1 MELRIYLSI
10 LARRWWL
17 ILLVTFAVGLAALL
31 YALNLSDLYEGKA
44 SYVLR
49 PHSALVVDDSTVRA
63 IDTLS
68 RRIEIA
74 TTYAEVAGSDLIKNR
89 AIERLGLTHD
99 DSTGLSVTGSAVP
112 GTNVLELSIQGPNRE
127 LVQQFADAVNL
138 EFVAYVNGLY
148 DVFELGV
155 LDEPRVAKTPVG
167 PDAKIILGGSIA
179 LGLALGS
186 ILALL
191 AQYWQIITT
200 EKKHFDIL
208 DPETGTFNRA
218 YLMLRLKEEMSR
230 SRRNES
236 PFSLALLSLT
246 YPASADTWTAQYK
259 ADMLRRFI
267 AYVGAQLREEDVLC
281 RYEATEFALVL
292 PALSL
297 GRARDLLT
305 GVEDRFGAGVFDA
318 ADARQDA
325 LRFSAGI
332 SAFSNQKSANEL
344 LGQAEQA
351 LHEAS
356 DSDDIRITLFGGGQ
370 EAFAAGA

>member
-1 MELRIYLSI
+1 MELRIYLTI

-17 ILLVTFAVGLAALL
+17 ILLVTLAAGLVAFL
-31 YALNLSDLYEGKA
+31 YTLNLTPLYEGSA
-44 SYVLR
+44 SYILQ
-49 PHSALVVDDSTVRA
+49 PHSALVVEDSTVRA

-89 AIERLGLTHD
+89 AIQRLGLSQD
-99 DSTGLSVTGSAVP
+99 NSTGLSVTGRVIP
-112 GTNVLELSIQGPNRE
+112 GTNVLELSILGPNRD
-127 LVQQFADAVNL
+127 LVLEFAGAVNQ

-155 LDEPRVAKTPVG
+155 LDEPRVSRTPVG
-167 PDAKIILGGSIA
+167 PDAKIILGGSLVIGA
-179 LGLALGS
+179 GAGS

-191 AQYWQIITT
+191 AHYWQIVTS
-200 EKKHFDIL
+200 EKKYFDIL

-230 SRRNES
+230 SDHTDA

-246 YPASADTWTAQYK
+246 YPPSADSWTAQYK
-259 ADMLRRFI
+259 SDMLRRFI
-267 AYVGAQLREEDVLC
+267 TYIGARLREEDILC
-281 RYEATEFALVL
+281 RYDANRFALLL
-292 PALSL
+292 PALPL
-297 GRARDLLT
+297 GQARDLLA
-305 GVEDRFGAGVFDA
+305 GVEDRFGVGIFE
-318 ADARQDA
+318 A
-325 LRFSAGI
+325 LEGQQEVIRFSAGI
-332 SAFSNQKSANEL
+332 SAFANQQSVDEL

-356 DSDDIRITLFGGGQ
+356 DSEDIRITLFNGGR

>member
-1 MELRIYLSI
+1 MELRVYLSI

-17 ILLVTFAVGLAALL
+17 ILVVTLAVVLAAFF
-31 YALNLSDLYEGKA
+31 YSRTLSKLYEGHA
-44 SYVLR
+44 SYILR

-89 AIERLGLTHD
+89 ATERLGLTHD
-99 DSTGLSVTGSAVP
+99 DSTGLSVTGSVVP
-112 GTNVLELSIQGPNRE
+112 GTNVLELSIKGPNRD
-127 LVQQFADAVNL
+127 LVGQFAEAVNQ
-138 EFVAYVNGLY
+138 EFIAYVNGLY

-155 LDEPRVAKTPVG
+155 LDQPRVAKTPVG
-167 PDAKIILGGSIA
+167 PDTRVILGGSA
-179 LGLALGS
+179 VLGVALGS

-191 AQYWQIITT
+191 VQYWQIVTT
-200 EKKHFDIL
+200 ERKHFDIV

-230 SRRNES
+230 SRHGEG

-246 YPASADTWTAQYK
+246 YPVSAETWTAQYK

-267 AYVGAQLREEDVLC
+267 SYVGAQLREEDILC
-281 RYEATEFALVL
+281 RYNSTNFALLL
-292 PALSL
+292 PALPL
-297 GRARDLLT
+297 NQARDLLT

-318 ADARQDA
+318 VDGRHEA
-325 LRFSAGI
+325 LRFAAGI
-332 SAFSNQKSANEL
+332 SSFSNQLSAAEL
-344 LGQAEQA
+344 LSQAEQA
-351 LHEAS
+351 LHEAN
-356 DSDDIRITLFGGGQ
+356 DSKDIRITLFNGGRG
-370 EAFAAGA
+370 AIVAGA